1 MRDFNFELN
10 EEILK
15 QVPKNPMLED
25 DNMNEA
31 MRVADSIM
39 EIFKKNK
46 TNMMD
51 AFMILSSLADSIYMY
66 STFGEELD

>member
-1 MRDFNFELN
+1 MRNFNFKLN
-10 EEILK
+10 KEILE

-25 DNMNEA
+25 ENINEA
-31 MRVADSIM
+31 MRVADDIL
-39 EIFKKNK
+39 EVFKKNK

-51 AFMILSSLADSIYMY
+51 SFMILSSLADSIYMY

>member
-1 MRDFNFELN
+1 MRDFNFQIN
-10 EEILK
+10 KEIL
-15 QVPKNPMLED
+15 QAEKNSMLED
-25 DNMNEA
+25 DNINEA
-31 MRVADSIM
+31 MRVADDIL

-46 TNMMD
+46 TSMLD